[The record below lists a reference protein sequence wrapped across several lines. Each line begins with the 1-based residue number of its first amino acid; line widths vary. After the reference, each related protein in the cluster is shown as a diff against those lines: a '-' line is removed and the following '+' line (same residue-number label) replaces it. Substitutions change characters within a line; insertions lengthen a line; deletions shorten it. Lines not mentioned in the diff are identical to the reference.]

1 MGWVEGYKGGG
12 GDEGGGGGGGGGGAR
27 GAFLAHRLIYE
38 LSKVSTLLIIRR
50 PLLMTIPLLVV
61 MFTEFCFVG

>member
-1 MGWVEGYKGGG
+1 MGGG
-12 GDEGGGGGGGGGGAR
+12 GWR
-27 GAFLAHRLIYE
+27 GTRGLSGHRLIYE